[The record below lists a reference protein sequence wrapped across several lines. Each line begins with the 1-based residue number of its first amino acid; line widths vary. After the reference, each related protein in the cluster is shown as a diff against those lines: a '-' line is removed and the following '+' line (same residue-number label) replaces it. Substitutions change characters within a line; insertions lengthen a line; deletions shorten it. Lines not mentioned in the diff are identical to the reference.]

1 MSIRP
6 GTVPD
11 EGLPR
16 TAGEA
21 ETRSRSQG
29 PTAATVLL
37 LAIWI
42 GLTAGF
48 IDLGLLLIRKRL
60 IEGDAIR
67 LGEGFPW
74 LIPAGVA
81 VLVLLPG
88 FLLALLARLRRGR
101 GSLGRAVWLLA
112 FVGFLD
118 LCTKFPLEF
127 WSSSILSAGLAV
139 QSARLISAHRQAFLR
154 FVRLTTPILAGAVL
168 ALALATSGVR
178 AWSERRAIA
187 ALAPPPRSAPNVL
200 LIVWDT
206 VRARNVGL
214 YGHNR
219 PTTPNLQR
227 LAARGAWFR
236 HAFSTSSWTLPS
248 HASMFTGR
256 WPHEL
261 SAGWKTP
268 LDDREPTLAGRLS
281 SLGYD
286 TAGFVANLDYL
297 GRETGVARGFAHYDD
312 YPITARDVF
321 TRYIGLGRKLDTFS
335 IAMLVDKLW
344 GGRAGARPLVP
355 ISREHA
361 QRAPDIDRA
370 FLNWHSWQRE
380 RGRPFFAFLNYNEA
394 HTPYEVPDGSPGGF
408 GIRPESWHDRLVLHK
423 WITRDRPDLTPRDI
437 QMASDVYD
445 DCIAY
450 LDRRLGSLLDELGRR
465 GALDDTVVI
474 VTSDHGEHL
483 GDHRLFFH
491 GCSLYRQL
499 VEVPLVVAGPIR
511 GPSGRVV
518 DEPVSLRDLPATVL
532 DLIGVDRGDPFPGRS
547 LARFWA
553 RRDGAP
559 QPAFEPVLMEL
570 ERPELLTNQ
579 GREPVAKGPMKSM
592 VAGGMHYIRRADG
605 EELYALE
612 TDPDERTDA
621 SRYPQA
627 RSVLEGFR
635 RGLRFMLRSE
645 PNVSLSSA
653 APR

>member
-88 FLLALLARLRRGR
+88 FLLALLARLRGGR

-312 YPITARDVF
+312 YPITAPTCSPATSGSAASS
-321 TRYIGLGRKLDTFS
+321 TRSRSQCWWTS
-335 IAMLVDKLW
+335 C
-344 GGRAGARPLVP
+344 GADGPGP
-355 ISREHA
+355 GPWSR
-361 QRAPDIDRA
+361 
-370 FLNWHSWQRE
+370 S
-380 RGRPFFAFLNYNEA
+380 RGSMP
-394 HTPYEVPDGSPGGF
+394 S
-408 GIRPESWHDRLVLHK
+408 S
-423 WITRDRPDLTPRDI
+423 TR
-437 QMASDVYD
+437 
-445 DCIAY
+445 
-450 LDRRLGSLLDELGRR
+450 
-465 GALDDTVVI
+465 
-474 VTSDHGEHL
+474 TST
-483 GDHRLFFH
+483 
-491 GCSLYRQL
+491 
-499 VEVPLVVAGPIR
+499 
-511 GPSGRVV
+511 GPSSTGTPGSAS
-518 DEPVSLRDLPATVL
+518 EA
-532 DLIGVDRGDPFPGRS
+532 DP
-547 LARFWA
+547 
-553 RRDGAP
+553 
-559 QPAFEPVLMEL
+559 
-570 ERPELLTNQ
+570 
-579 GREPVAKGPMKSM
+579 
-592 VAGGMHYIRRADG
+592 
-605 EELYALE
+605 
-612 TDPDERTDA
+612 
-621 SRYPQA
+621 
-627 RSVLEGFR
+627 
-635 RGLRFMLRSE
+635 
-645 PNVSLSSA
+645 SS
-653 APR
+653 PS

>member
-74 LIPAGVA
+74 LIPRRGRG
-81 VLVLLPG
+81 PG
-88 FLLALLARLRRGR
+88 LAARIPARPARLRSPGGR
-101 GSLGRAVWLLA
+101 GSLGRAVWLLT

-118 LCTKFPLEF
+118 LSTKFPLEF
-127 WSSSILSAGLAV
+127 WSSSLLSAGLAV

-312 YPITARDVF
+312 YPLTVREVF

-335 IAMLVDKLW
+335 VAMLADKLW

-355 ISREHA
+355 ISRETCPGALPGHRPGLPQLA
-361 QRAPDIDRA
+361 LLA
-370 FLNWHSWQRE
+370 SGE
-380 RGRPFFAFLNYNEA
+380 RGRPLL
-394 HTPYEVPDGSPGGF
+394 
-408 GIRPESWHDRLVLHK
+408 RLPEL
-423 WITRDRPDLTPRDI
+423 
-437 QMASDVYD
+437 Q
-445 DCIAY
+445 
-450 LDRRLGSLLDELGRR
+450 
-465 GALDDTVVI
+465 
-474 VTSDHGEHL
+474 
-483 GDHRLFFH
+483 
-491 GCSLYRQL
+491 
-499 VEVPLVVAGPIR
+499 R
-511 GPSGRVV
+511 GP
-518 DEPVSLRDLPATVL
+518 
-532 DLIGVDRGDPFPGRS
+532 
-547 LARFWA
+547 
-553 RRDGAP
+553 
-559 QPAFEPVLMEL
+559 
-570 ERPELLTNQ
+570 
-579 GREPVAKGPMKSM
+579 
-592 VAGGMHYIRRADG
+592 H
-605 EELYALE
+605 AL
-612 TDPDERTDA
+612 
-621 SRYPQA
+621 
-627 RSVLEGFR
+627 
-635 RGLRFMLRSE
+635 
-645 PNVSLSSA
+645 
-653 APR
+653 